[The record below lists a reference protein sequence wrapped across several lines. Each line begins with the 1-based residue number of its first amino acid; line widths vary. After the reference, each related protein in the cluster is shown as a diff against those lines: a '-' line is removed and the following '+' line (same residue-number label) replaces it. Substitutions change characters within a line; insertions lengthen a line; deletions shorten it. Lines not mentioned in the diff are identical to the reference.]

1 MSYTTLAT
9 LQTELTAVN
18 SAIIAL
24 LTGGAVSYML
34 GDRQVTKI
42 DLPKLQEHRKELER
56 QINLMENP
64 RNRLIRT
71 YGVYKSSR

>member
-1 MSYTTLAT
+1 MSYTSLAT
-9 LQTELTAVN
+9 LQAELTAVN
-18 SAIIAL
+18 NAIIAL
-24 LTGGAVSYML
+24 LTGGAISYML

-56 QINLMENP
+56 QINMMENP